1 MLPILTLLAWLAV
14 GTLAPSAAGAHTCV
28 TPVEVYVDQPATVTV
43 GVAAEGITPVV
54 GIDITIPRGFE
65 LDSFV
70 PSGGWQA
77 QRRDDVLELRGGQI
91 AGGACGFLLLKGTA
105 TSRGTLHLPMRTYDQ
120 DGTVRDLDRTDPF
133 NPLAAMVLE
142 ARRPGDDSGGGSG
155 VVSLLVIGA
164 VAVAGLAAVVAVLR
178 RRRAADRPAKSA
190 PSRSGDGAA
199 YPGRPSTRRP

>member
-1 MLPILTLLAWLAV
+1 M
-14 GTLAPSAAGAHTCV
+14 

-43 GVAAEGITPVV
+43 GCRR
-54 GIDITIPRGFE
+54 PRASRRSSASTSRSPGGFE

-77 QRRDDVLELRGGQI
+77 ERKDDRLELRGGQI

-133 NPLAAMVLE
+133 NPLAAMVVE
-142 ARRPGDDSGGGSG
+142 ARRPGDDAAGGST
-155 VVSLLVIGA
+155 VVSFVVIGA
-164 VAVAGLAAVVAVLR
+164 VALAASPPSSRWSAAG
-178 RRRAADRPAKSA
+178 RAA
-190 PSRSGDGAA
+190 GAA
-199 YPGRPSTRRP
+199 EPITVGPVTRPVAAP